1 MEGPIQI
8 FKTEDCVICLDL
20 KPSCIFNP
28 CHHQCCCANCTQ
40 EIQNARM
47 PCPLCR
53 EEISNVMEGEEIPV
67 QTLNVIPD
75 FDRDEYLSR
84 LRVSK
89 TAGWSG
95 NSKFARSVN
104 RSIVDELEQR
114 RLETKGGERCMAKGV
129 EIVRDGD
136 KLVVNYK
143 VGRKKHNEVFEW
155 MILDEAKSA
164 LLEGLAG
171 ESIDTLQCAIWY
183 PEFYWCF
190 KYHGKVEEI
199 MQDAGIMTN
208 NKRRK

>member
-1 MEGPIQI
+1 MEGSIQI

-20 KPSCIFNP
+20 KPSRIFNP

-40 EIQNARM
+40 EIQNTNM

-53 EEISNVMEGEEIPV
+53 EDILNTIDAEEIPV
-67 QTLNVIPD
+67 QVLHVIPD
-75 FDRDEYLSR
+75 FDRNEYLSK

-89 TAGWSG
+89 TAGWKG

-104 RSIVDELEQR
+104 RSIVSELEQR
-114 RLETKGGERCMAKGV
+114 RMETKGGERCMAKGV

-143 VGRKKHNEVFEW
+143 VGRKKHNEVVEW
-155 MILDEAKSA
+155 MDIEEVKAA
-164 LLEGLAG
+164 LAG
-171 ESIDTLQCAIWY
+171 ESLDVLQCAIWH

-190 KYHGKVEEI
+190 KYHGKVEDI
-199 MQDAGIMTN
+199 LTN